1 MGRLYRMATPGFE
14 GARYPDAP
22 RAAVGAVVVRD
33 GRVLLVLRR
42 NPPSAG
48 QWAIPGGRVRL
59 GESLAAAAER
69 EVLEE
74 TGVTVRASRPVF
86 AFDAIDRDEDGRV
99 RYHYVVVDLL
109 AEHVAGE
116 PLAQDDA
123 LEAAWLG
130 PGELADRPVNATTR
144 RLLHELL
151 GPPW

>member
-1 MGRLYRMATPGFE
+1 MGRLYRMAAPSFE
-14 GARYPDAP
+14 SARYPEAP
-22 RAAVGAVVVRD
+22 RAAVGAVVLRN
-33 GRVLLVLRR
+33 GRVLMVRRR

-48 QWAIPGGRVRL
+48 QWAVPGGRVRL
-59 GESLAAAAER
+59 GEGLAEAAER

-74 TGVTVRASRPVF
+74 TGVTVRAGRPIF
-86 AFDAIDRDEDGRV
+86 AFDAIERDDKGLV

-116 PLAQDDA
+116 PRARDDA

-130 PGELADRPVNATTR
+130 PTDLTDRQVNATTR
-144 RLLHELL
+144 DLLHELL